1 LCGALGIGGS
11 VSRACLSCASAY
23 VFFSR
28 AEEFDLEYR
37 FLIVEDSL
45 LVAMDIEDAVHRS
58 GHDVVGIAP
67 DMTVALNY
75 TRETDIAFV
84 DVRLAD
90 GETGP
95 EIAKTL
101 AEFGIIVIMITGNPG
116 LVASGVSGVVGVMA
130 KPLTDQASMDLIQF
144 AVDRKNGRQ
153 GTPPARLRLFH

>member
-1 LCGALGIGGS
+1 MSNRHLHRPVPGLFVSQFGGLA
-11 VSRACLSCASAY
+11 V
-23 VFFSR
+23 
-28 AEEFDLEYR
+28 EYR

-67 DMTVALNY
+67 DMKVALNY

-95 EIAKTL
+95 AIAETL
-101 AEFGIIVIMITGNPG
+101 AQFGIVVIMITGNPG
-116 LVASGVSGVVGVMA
+116 LIATGLTGVVGVMA

-144 AVDRKNGRQ
+144 AVDRKNGRP

>member
-1 LCGALGIGGS
+1 M
-11 VSRACLSCASAY
+11 
-23 VFFSR
+23 
-28 AEEFDLEYR
+28 LEYR

-45 LVAMDIEDAVHRS
+45 LVAMDIEDAVNRS
-58 GHDVVGIAP
+58 GHEVVGIAP

-95 EIAKTL
+95 EIAKAL
-101 AEFGIIVIMITGNPG
+101 AEYGIVVIMITGNPG

-144 AVDRKNGRQ
+144 AVDRKNGRP